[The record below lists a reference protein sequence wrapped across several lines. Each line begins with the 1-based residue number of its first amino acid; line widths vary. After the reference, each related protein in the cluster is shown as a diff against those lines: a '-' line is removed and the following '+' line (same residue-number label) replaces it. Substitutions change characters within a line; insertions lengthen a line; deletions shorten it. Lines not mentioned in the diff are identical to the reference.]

1 MRLPGAVAFLVGLVL
16 ALPASAQVT
25 VKRGA
30 VVYTG
35 SASNTSA
42 PATIQESKVR
52 DATKEW
58 QKIQAEGID
67 LDSAQGKQ
75 LVQQMNA
82 KIRDA
87 VKDVATAES
96 RDFVTR
102 SGDIT
107 DKQGREV
114 TDLTDKVIQK
124 L

>member
-1 MRLPGAVAFLVGLVL
+1 MSKP
-16 ALPASAQVT
+16 SA
-25 VKRGA
+25 
-30 VVYTG
+30 
-35 SASNTSA
+35 
-42 PATIQESKVR
+42 AT
-52 DATKEW
+52 
-58 QKIQAEGID
+58 ID